1 MKYKKNN
8 IKKTKVVI
16 KKMEEET
23 LRKNISLEIL
33 QNEEE
38 EPDESSNELLKEFN
52 DFHYNTENSFDIL
65 KKDNKTQ
72 LTIDQFFTPYSVS
85 SKNHDINPRFEELEL
100 ENHVL
105 KIEMKELKDK
115 FSHLEYLVY
124 NRLTGAP
131 NSESSMNSSSF
142 IPPALYDRIQ
152 TKIKELESDVKK
164 IKEEIEIIDSN
175 HCQLGEQVE
184 LIQMEI
190 DKINED
196 FGMEDEGDV

>member
-1 MKYKKNN
+1 
-8 IKKTKVVI
+8 
-16 KKMEEET
+16 MEEEAV
-23 LRKNISLEIL
+23 RKNISLQIL

-38 EPDESSNELLKEFN
+38 PDETSNELLQEFN
-52 DFHYNTENSFDIL
+52 DFQYKTENSFDFL

-72 LTIDQFFTPYSVS
+72 ITIDQFFTPYSVS
-85 SKNHDINPRFEELEL
+85 SKNNDMNPKLEELEL

-105 KIEMKELKDK
+105 KIELKELKDK

-131 NSESSMNSSSF
+131 CGDSVNSSSI
-142 IPPALYDRIQ
+142 IPHTLYDRLQ

-164 IKEEIEIIDSN
+164 IKEEIEILDSN
-175 HCQLGEQVE
+175 HCQLGEHVE
-184 LIQMEI
+184 LIQLEI
-190 DKINED
+190 DKINEE

>member
-1 MKYKKNN
+1 
-8 IKKTKVVI
+8 
-16 KKMEEET
+16 MEEET
-23 LRKNISLEIL
+23 LRKNISLQIL

-38 EPDESSNELLKEFN
+38 EPDESSNELLQEFD
-52 DFHYNTENSFDIL
+52 DFQYKSESSFDL
-65 KKDNKTQ
+65 FKKDNKTQ

-85 SKNHDINPRFEELEL
+85 SKNNDINPKLEELEL

-105 KIEMKELKDK
+105 KIELKELKDK

-131 NSESSMNSSSF
+131 NNESSSINSSF

-164 IKEEIEIIDSN
+164 IKEEIEILDSN
-175 HCQLGEQVE
+175 HCQLGEHVE
-184 LIQMEI
+184 LIQLEI
-190 DKINED
+190 DKINEE

>member
-85 SKNHDINPRFEELEL
+85 SKNHDINPRF
-100 ENHVL
+100 
-105 KIEMKELKDK
+105 
-115 FSHLEYLVY
+115 
-124 NRLTGAP
+124 
-131 NSESSMNSSSF
+131 
-142 IPPALYDRIQ
+142 
-152 TKIKELESDVKK
+152 
-164 IKEEIEIIDSN
+164 
-175 HCQLGEQVE
+175 
-184 LIQMEI
+184 
-190 DKINED
+190 
-196 FGMEDEGDV
+196 